1 LAAVINVL
9 PKITSRLPKSHS
21 VSDDGGDKHLN
32 ITQTIPEQRTGK
44 AQHQGTTKN
53 SHVAHCA
60 QTA

>member
-1 LAAVINVL
+1 
-9 PKITSRLPKSHS
+9 LPKSHS